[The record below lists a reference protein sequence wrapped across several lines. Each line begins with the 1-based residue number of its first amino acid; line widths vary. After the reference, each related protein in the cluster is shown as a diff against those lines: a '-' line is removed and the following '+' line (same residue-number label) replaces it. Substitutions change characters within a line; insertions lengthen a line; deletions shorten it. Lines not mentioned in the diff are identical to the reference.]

1 MKRTDLVNIIREIL
15 EEDGNVTGNVG
26 GYSTPNAFS
35 KKSQGKNS
43 ATKFTEKAF
52 GMKTVERPKHPSHS
66 KMVDYLD
73 EMQYNSPNAFT
84 SEKGLFDQ
92 PAVKYSKQM
101 EMKVVDEPKKLSTK
115 TIPNYSDK

>member
-35 KKSQGKNS
+35 KKGQGKNS

-73 EMQYNSPNAFT
+73 EIHTSIPHAFVSEAEMENS
-84 SEKGLFDQ
+84 S
-92 PAVKYSKQM
+92 AVKKT
-101 EMKVVDEPKKLSTK
+101 EEIGFKKEKLVK
-115 TIPNYSDK
+115 KSDKK